1 MINKKIA
8 IVIAVISVILIVGLV
23 NVQNVKAATTVTL
36 SSPAQTET
44 TVTLSWTQS
53 SDLLFGNYAVTY
65 STSVNGPY
73 ITLATITTKSQTT
86 YAVTGLTPLTPYYFI
101 IKDTANEIITSS
113 TLSSNT
119 LEVDTRANPTLSID
133 SSTQTTISL
142 SWHTYNTYPYSTIM
156 PFYGIVVQMSTGG
169 QFSTIYSTRDVTQ
182 TTYTVTGLSP
192 ASNYQFVIYDQVGSS
207 GQYQSYSNTVQASTQ
222 SSPTPTVSVPEF
234 PTAAVLGIFLG
245 LSLFAVTMLTVR
257 NRNIGKN

>member
-1 MINKKIA
+1 MINRKIVMV
-8 IVIAVISVILIVGLV
+8 IVIISVIFTVGLV
-23 NVQNVKAATTVTL
+23 NIQNVKAATTVTL

-73 ITLATITTKSQTT
+73 TTLATITTKSQTT
-86 YAVTGLTPLTPYYFI
+86 YAVTGLNPLTPYYFI
-101 IKDTANEIITSS
+101 VKDTDNEVITSS
-113 TLSSNT
+113 TSSSNT
-119 LEVDTRANPTLSID
+119 LEADTRANPTLSVD

-142 SWHTYNTYPYSTIM
+142 SWHTYNIYPYSTIM
-156 PFYGIVVQMSTGG
+156 PFYGIVVQMSTNG
-169 QFSTIYSTRDVTQ
+169 QFSTIYNTRDVTQ

-192 ASNYQFVIYDQVGSS
+192 ASTYQFQIYDQVGNS
-207 GQYQSYSNTVQASTQ
+207 GQYQSYSNTESASTQ
-222 SSPTPTVSVPEF
+222 SSPTPTSTIPEF
-234 PTAAVLGIFLG
+234 PTTAVLGIFLV

-257 NRNIGKN
+257 KRKISKK